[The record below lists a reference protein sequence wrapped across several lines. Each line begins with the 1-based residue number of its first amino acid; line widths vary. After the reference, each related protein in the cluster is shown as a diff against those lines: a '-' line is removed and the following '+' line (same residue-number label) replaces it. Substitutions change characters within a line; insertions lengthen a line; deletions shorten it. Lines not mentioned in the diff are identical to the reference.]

1 MRTVD
6 HPRRGFWFCLVGAL
20 ASVIVPGL
28 GHLAI
33 RARFRRAVV
42 VATVLAAVATIALLL
57 VLVPVRSRSDL
68 ADIIADR
75 TVFVGL
81 AVGLAV
87 LAITRLWSA
96 LDAAWQA
103 RPEND
108 SFQAGALFAAVLV
121 AIIGVAPLAASA
133 NYVWQT
139 DRVVERVF
147 SDHDATTA
155 NPGTLAATT
164 STTSAMTTTAAAVST
179 TAAPTTAAPTT
190 AAASTTAAPTAATT
204 TTSPPFPGTDR
215 VNVLLL
221 GGDAGPGRWSLRT
234 DSMIV
239 VSIDPITGDSAM
251 ISVPRNLRRLPF
263 PEGTALNEK
272 YPDGFSDIANAVYP
286 YVNGH
291 RELMGGIE
299 DAGSQAIK
307 LGIAQLLGIPINYYI
322 LVDMAGFVD
331 VVDALGGI
339 EVDVTK
345 RVPSAKNPSNAKHP
359 VPRWFEIGPQH
370 MDGTLAL
377 AYARTREADSDYW
390 RMARQRCVL
399 AGIAAAATPR
409 TLATG
414 LTDLVSAFG
423 DAVRT
428 DIPRERLGE
437 LAQVVDRY
445 SQAGGLAAV
454 RTLHLAPPLVNPAK
468 WDAADVRALVANVL
482 TPGAPVGGTPAP
494 VLAEA
499 CA

>member
-6 HPRRGFWFCLVGAL
+6 RPRRGFWFCVGGAL
-20 ASVIVPGL
+20 ASVIHPGL
-28 GHLAI
+28 GHLAVG
-33 RARFRRAVV
+33 ARFRRAVV
-42 VATVLAAVATIALLL
+42 VATALAAVTTIALLV
-57 VLVPVRSRSDL
+57 VLLPVRSRSDL

-75 TVFVGL
+75 TVFIGLGVGL
-81 AVGLAV
+81 AILA
-87 LAITRLWSA
+87 ATRLWAA
-96 LDAAWQA
+96 LDVAWQA

-108 SFQAGALFAAVLV
+108 SVQALSLFVAVLV
-121 AIIGVAPLAASA
+121 AIIGVAPLAVSA

-139 DRVVERVF
+139 DRAVERVF

-155 NPGTLAATT
+155 SPGTLASTT
-164 STTSAMTTTAAAVST
+164 STSSAVTSTTAAVSTTTAPSTTAPST
-179 TAAPTTAAPTT
+179 TAAPTTTT
-190 AAASTTAAPTAATT
+190 
-204 TTSPPFPGTDR
+204 PPFPGTDR

-239 VSIDPITGDSAM
+239 VSIDPRSGDTAM
-251 ISVPRNLRRLPF
+251 ISVPRNLHRLPF
-263 PEGTALNEK
+263 PDGTALHEK

-339 EVDVTK
+339 EIDVTK

-359 VPRWFEIGPQH
+359 VPRWFEVGPQH

-414 LTDLVSAFG
+414 LTDLVGAFG

-428 DIPRERLGE
+428 DIPRDRLGE

-468 WDAADVRALVANVL
+468 WDAAEVRALVADVL
-482 TPGAPVGGTPAP
+482 TPGAPVGGTPPP